1 MTKSPLKDR
10 PELTKLLHEAVERFN
25 ALTPAQ
31 KLEMQMAQRRSWVI
45 GNMMLSSPH
54 MSRDY
59 AERLYDKIGSP

>member
-1 MTKSPLKDR
+1 MSKPPLKDR
-10 PELTKLLHEAVERFN
+10 PELTKLLQEAVERFD

-45 GNMMLSSPH
+45 GNMMLSNPH